1 MKIIMLIVFVT
12 LQARAN
18 QCTFK
23 DVTDGSKHEQTRTDL
38 MEKENNAGVRI
49 ALTGI
54 KGNNSRYG
62 TATVNQTIAKY
73 ITKICKKLPNME
85 LIKTDFK
92 GFYIECGATT
102 NCASKIQEIIKSSGS
117 IKFPVGD
124 EVLGIESV
132 TANNYKEGY
141 LKARLKS
148 TYPDFKEPMDQ
159 FINEKIDKVLVE
171 HNKLL
176 SSSDAEEV
184 IGRHIDSFRKD
195 GIESVPKK
203 FHDLINIMDATL
215 ETPFHSSQNIDILME
230 QALEATKTSEIDG
243 KKPTVIGDYLIT
255 SAQTGD
261 DKFIVIKKGNE
272 VVKVIGADARGLGK
286 VNMIERIKELRRHKK
301 ANGIGALSMK
311 DIIRIG
317 DNATTNANVVMDIS
331 LDTYEESIIDA
342 IRSAPDKDIDE
353 LIKIGNEVYD
363 EKVLVDG
370 DMMHMRTTILS
381 DCGTDKDK
389 IMNQVSALHKRQK
402 IFETYGRKVDIGASC
417 IGLEYFLLQKGLKRV
432 HQLIN

>member
-1 MKIIMLIVFVT
+1 M
-12 LQARAN
+12 
-18 QCTFK
+18 
-23 DVTDGSKHEQTRTDL
+23 
-38 MEKENNAGVRI
+38 
-49 ALTGI
+49 
-54 KGNNSRYG
+54 
-62 TATVNQTIAKY
+62 
-73 ITKICKKLPNME
+73 
-85 LIKTDFK
+85 
-92 GFYIECGATT
+92 
-102 NCASKIQEIIKSSGS
+102 
-117 IKFPVGD
+117 
-124 EVLGIESV
+124 
-132 TANNYKEGY
+132 
-141 LKARLKS
+141 
-148 TYPDFKEPMDQ
+148 
-159 FINEKIDKVLVE
+159 
-171 HNKLL
+171 
-176 SSSDAEEV
+176 
-184 IGRHIDSFRKD
+184 
-195 GIESVPKK
+195 
-203 FHDLINIMDATL
+203 
-215 ETPFHSSQNIDILME
+215 
-230 QALEATKTSEIDG
+230 
-243 KKPTVIGDYLIT
+243 
-255 SAQTGD
+255 
-261 DKFIVIKKGNE
+261 
-272 VVKVIGADARGLGK
+272 KVIGADARGLGK